1 MVVGNEP
8 ELTLHIE
15 YDYSKRFTE
24 PLRQRESFLGAC
36 RPNIRL
42 PSVGK
47 PGFRF
52 EIRILDFAIEREIR
66 PQGGFQFRN
75 PNPDF
80 MDLLLTV
87 RLGNPKKDL
96 QNCSRQERSFF
107 ANYACVCKT
116 AVLKDSQFQ
125 IPFRIF

>member
-66 PQGGFQFRN
+66 FRILPSRN
-75 PNPDF
+75 PSS
-80 MDLLLTV
+80 
-87 RLGNPKKDL
+87 GWI
-96 QNCSRQERSFF
+96 S
-107 ANYACVCKT
+107 
-116 AVLKDSQFQ
+116 
-125 IPFRIF
+125 I